1 MFARALTPAA
11 LAAAFALSLT
21 PAQAPAQQF
30 QYAPGTAHYRM
41 TVDAKVT
48 QTMMG
53 QNNENEV
60 TSGQKF
66 TVSIARQAADTLA
79 MDVTI
84 DSIAQMTPMGP
95 MPGLDSLVGKKV
107 HALLSPSGNLYATQ
121 LTAADSAT
129 MLSNVSDQLV
139 HVLPPIHAALTDGAT
154 WTDTV
159 NTTTSQN
166 GLELK
171 RTVISK
177 YTVDGD
183 TTVGGTKAHRLRRES
198 TSSTSGSGSMQGQ
211 AVTMT
216 GTSTGTGVA
225 VVTSDGAFLGSSNTE
240 NAKASVT
247 LAGAGV
253 TIDMQTNAETKVA
266 KISN

>member
-11 LAAAFALSLT
+11 LAAALALPFARAS
-21 PAQAPAQQF
+21 AQQF
-30 QYAPGTAHYRM
+30 RYAAGTAQYRM

-66 TVSIARQAADTLA
+66 TVALSPHASDTLA

-84 DSIAQMTPMGP
+84 DSIAQMTPVGP
-95 MPGLDSLVGKKV
+95 MPGLDSLIGKKV
-107 HALLSPSGNLYATQ
+107 HALLAPDGEIYSSRLD
-121 LTAADSAT
+121 AADSAGL
-129 MLSNVSDQLV
+129 LSSVSSQLV
-139 HVLPPIHAALTDGAT
+139 HFLPTIHAALADGST

-159 NTTTSQN
+159 STNSDQG

-171 RTVISK
+171 RTVIST
-177 YTVDGD
+177 YIVDGD
-183 TTVGGTKAHRLRRES
+183 TTVGGTKARKLRRES
-198 TSSTSGSGSMQGQ
+198 TSTTSGSGTMQGQ
-211 AVTMT
+211 AVTMS
-216 GTSTGTGVA
+216 GTSTGSGVA
-225 VVTSDGAFLGSSNTE
+225 VVSAGGAFLGSTNTE
-240 NAKASVT
+240 DAKASVT
-247 LAGAGV
+247 ITDAGV
-253 TIDMQTNAETKVA
+253 TIDMKTNAQTRVE